1 MQTPDSTPEPTCE
14 KCRAHGR
21 IEIDE
26 TARLRVEVLTKY
38 DQVITKLGSPV
49 QTDVTHAI
57 SALGLRFHYRIERPI
72 RCALPDR
79 TNHNEG
85 LIVETACGLVLN
97 IGHVCGDKWIF
108 GLSKLVEMRTRTDA
122 YDSDIRTIDHNPA
135 ELRAELGAL
144 EQAETHLHAARGG
157 LVDFVRPVSRYMRDA
172 TTNAKLLEV
181 LIDVQEKGLDG
192 RTRIDQISH
201 RLEGVELWGDRPV
214 PSAETL
220 RSRLDALDEEIRVER
235 AKDPELNDVHASLAR
250 RIRAIK
256 RDSGPLLNWVVS
268 AGNFFSDANL
278 HAVLYVT
285 KTQATVE
292 GHGFVI
298 VDEGVRK
305 RISADGVTNLQN

>member
-21 IEIDE
+21 VEIDE

-135 ELRAELGAL
+135 ELRAELGEL

-192 RTRIDQISH
+192 CSTVASH
-201 RLEGVELWGDRPV
+201 KPYR
-214 PSAETL
+214 
-220 RSRLDALDEEIRVER
+220 DAL
-235 AKDPELNDVHASLAR
+235 VHASYDRLHLVAR
-250 RIRAIK
+250 RFGGAAEAQAPVRVAIE
-256 RDSGPLLNWVVS
+256 
-268 AGNFFSDANL
+268 
-278 HAVLYVT
+278 HAVEKANMVV
-285 KTQATVE
+285 AHDAVE
-292 GHGFVI
+292 HSPRWAPGAIRRCEGSHGARNAERVPTI
-298 VDEGVRK
+298 W
-305 RISADGVTNLQN
+305 